1 MTKRSILILSICLF
15 LVAGP
20 LSPAPVHARSAGG
33 EFGLGLSSLILSI
46 PYGFIKTSYAVLG
59 SVTGGLAW
67 AITGGR
73 NEVARAIIQPALRGD
88 YVIVPEHLVNE
99 RSLIFVG
106 RNPEQSSSS
115 DY

>member
-1 MTKRSILILSICLF
+1 MMKRSILMLSVCLF

-20 LSPAPVHARSAGG
+20 LGPAPVHARSAGG
-33 EFGLGLSSLILSI
+33 EFGLGLSSLILTL
-46 PYGFIKTSYAVLG
+46 PYGFVKATYAVVG

-88 YVIVPEHLVNE
+88 YVIVPEHLLTE
-99 RSLIFVG
+99 RPLIFVG
-106 RNPEQSSSS
+106 RNPDQSSSS
-115 DY
+115 EY